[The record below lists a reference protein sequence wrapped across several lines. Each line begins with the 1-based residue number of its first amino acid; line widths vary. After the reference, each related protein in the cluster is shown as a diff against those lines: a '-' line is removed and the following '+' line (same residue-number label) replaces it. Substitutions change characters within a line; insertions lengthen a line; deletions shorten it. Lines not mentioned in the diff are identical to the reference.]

1 MTNESDL
8 EESMRG
14 QEDSAQKASGN
25 QSRDSSPRRPY
36 SPNPSVQ
43 SECCWHYV
51 HCTVHCTVHSSHVQR
66 SAALVGVRLERLA
79 GAPVYI
85 APALPCCC

>member
-36 SPNPSVQ
+36 SPNPSVH
-43 SECCWHYV
+43 SVYRWHYV
-51 HCTVHCTVHSSHVQR
+51 QFTVHMY
-66 SAALVGVRLERLA
+66 SAAQLWWE
-79 GAPVYI
+79 
-85 APALPCCC
+85 